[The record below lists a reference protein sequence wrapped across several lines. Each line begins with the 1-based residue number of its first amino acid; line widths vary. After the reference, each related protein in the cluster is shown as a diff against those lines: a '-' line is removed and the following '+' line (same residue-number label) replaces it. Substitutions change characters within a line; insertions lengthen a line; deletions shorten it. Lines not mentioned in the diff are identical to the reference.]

1 MDASL
6 PGWWTDA
13 SVGTR
18 GASHPVGTAPGAHPA
33 PYQAPSLRGCCTVA
47 VASHNGMPQS
57 GTPSQCYSHPGN
69 CTVCRLSVAVRV
81 SHPRAWVGSSWRITG
96 ARSWPRPSVVLCVPC
111 SIGPTTLPPASISKR
126 AATLC
131 GGGSDGAL
139 LRRASLAC
147 VAVANCLGW
156 CAAACVWSVM
166 PPRPLLEHGQHGKRI
181 ACDAW

>member
-1 MDASL
+1 MRVWVPAALRIQSAL
-6 PGWWTDA
+6 RLA
-13 SVGTR
+13 LTR
-18 GASHPVGTAPGAHPA
+18 RLIKRHHYAVVVQSQWRRTMACRRVARLRSAIRTQVFALYAA
-33 PYQAPSLRGCCTVA
+33 CPSLCVF
-47 VASHNGMPQS
+47 H
-57 GTPSQCYSHPGN
+57 TP
-69 CTVCRLSVAVRV
+69 V
-81 SHPRAWVGSSWRITG
+81 RAWVGSSWRIIG

-147 VAVANCLGW
+147 VVVANCLGW